1 MNVDLTGLPDN
12 VSILKE
18 IIHSQ
23 AASYQDIRRNHM
35 ELENTHSTL
44 EQRYGIVERDLTNLR
59 SQYILL
65 EEQFRLLKNTIY
77 GRKSEKY
84 VPDDTTPQISLFN
97 EPEEVVE
104 TSASQEKAEV
114 VSVTSYKR
122 AKGGRRPLPPEL
134 PRVEVIHDLSE
145 SEKICACSNELRRI
159 GSEVSE
165 KLDIV
170 PAKIQVIKNIRYKY
184 ACDVCEGVESE
195 DGAVKIAPLPPQLIP
210 QGIAT
215 AGLVAHVATSK
226 YADALPLYRQEKVFE
241 RLNVD
246 LGRATMA
253 NWMIVVGSS
262 CEPLMV
268 LFQKEIR
275 SGPLIN
281 MDETPVQVLN
291 EPGRPNTSKSYMW
304 VFRGGDVKR
313 PTLVFHYDPSRS
325 GDVPKKYLDGY
336 QGYIQTDGYQGYNA
350 IGEHTGIVHLGCWV
364 HVRRKFMDVVKAKPK
379 GAKKK
384 GHADEALGYI
394 QQIYAIESEADVK
407 EFTAVERYQLR
418 QKKSVPLLIQFR
430 KWLEDISPQ
439 APPQSILG
447 KAVTYTLNQWER
459 LKRYTLDGLLRPDNN
474 LAENAIR
481 PFVVGRKNW
490 LFAGHPRGATASAT
504 IYSLIETAKANE
516 LEPYRYLRYLFER
529 LPMAVTEED
538 YRALLPQYVE
548 RDLITNMK
556 F

>member
-1 MNVDLTGLPDN
+1 VNVDLTDLPNDVN
-12 VSILKE
+12 ILKE

-23 AASYQDIRRNHM
+23 AATYTEIKN
-35 ELENTHSTL
+35 NNSTL
-44 EQRYGIVERDLTNLR
+44 ERDLTNLR
-59 SQYILL
+59 SQYNLL
-65 EEQFRLLKNTIY
+65 QEQIRLLKDTIY

-84 VPDDTTPQISLFN
+84 VAEDATPQISLFN
-97 EPEEVVE
+97 EPEDVAETAATEEKTEEV
-104 TSASQEKAEV
+104 SIA
-114 VSVTSYKR
+114 SYKR
-122 AKGGRRPLPPEL
+122 AKCGRRPLPPEL
-134 PRVEVIHDLSE
+134 PRVEVIHDLAE
-145 SEKICACSNELRRI
+145 SEKICGCGAQLSRI
-159 GSEVSE
+159 SSEVSE

-170 PAKIQVIKNIRYKY
+170 PAKMQVIQNIRYKY
-184 ACDVCEGVESE
+184 ACKSCEGVESE
-195 DGAVKIAPLPPQLIP
+195 GGAVKIAPLPPQLIP

-215 AGLVAHVATSK
+215 PGLVAHVATSK
-226 YADALPLYRQEKVFE
+226 YADSLPLYRQEEIFE
-241 RLNVD
+241 RMGVD

-325 GDVPKKYLDGY
+325 GEVPKKYLDGY

-350 IGEHTGIVHLGCWV
+350 VGERAGIVHLGCWV
-364 HVRRKFMDVVKAKPK
+364 HVRRKFKDVIKAKVK
-379 GAKKK
+379 GDKKK
-384 GHADEALGYI
+384 GHADTAIEYI
-394 QQIYAIESEADVK
+394 RQIYAIESEADVK
-407 EFTAVERYQLR
+407 ELNIVERYQLR

-430 KWLEDISPQ
+430 KWLEDISPK
-439 APPQSILG
+439 APPQSLLG
-447 KAVTYTLNQWER
+447 KAITYTLNQWER
-459 LKRYTLDGLLRPDNN
+459 LERYTLDGLLRPDNN

-490 LFAGHPRGATASAT
+490 LFAGHPRGAGASAT
-504 IYSLIETAKANE
+504 IYSH
-516 LEPYRYLRYLFER
+516 RYLRYLFER

-538 YRALLPQYVE
+538 YRALLPQYAD
-548 RDLITNMK
+548 RDFITNMK

>member
-1 MNVDLTGLPDN
+1 MNVDLTHLPDD

-23 AASYQDIRRNHM
+23 AAT
-35 ELENTHSTL
+35 NTEIKSDNSTL
-44 EQRYGIVERDLTNLR
+44 ERSLTELR
-59 SQYILL
+59 TQYSLL
-65 EEQFRLLKNTIY
+65 EEQFRFLKNTIY

-84 VPDDTTPQISLFN
+84 VAEESTPQISLFN
-97 EPEEVVE
+97 EAEDVAE
-104 TSASQEKAEV
+104 TTATEEKAEE
-114 VSVTSYKR
+114 VTVTAYKR
-122 AKGGRRPLPPEL
+122 AKGGRKPLPPEL
-134 PRVEVIHDLSE
+134 PRVEVIHDLAE
-145 SEKICACSNELRRI
+145 TEKICGCGAQLSRI
-159 GSEVSE
+159 SSEVSE

-170 PAKIQVIKNIRYKY
+170 PAKMQVIQNIRYKY
-184 ACDVCEGVESE
+184 VCKSCEGVESE
-195 DGAVKIAPLPPQLIP
+195 GGAVKIAPLPPQLIQ
-210 QGIAT
+210 QGIASP
-215 AGLVAHVATSK
+215 GLVAHVATSK
-226 YADALPLYRQEKVFE
+226 YADSLPLYRQEKVFD
-241 RLNVD
+241 RLGVD

-325 GDVPKKYLDGY
+325 GDVPKKYLDEY
-336 QGYIQTDGYQGYNA
+336 QGYIQTDGYQGYNVV
-350 IGEHTGIVHLGCWV
+350 GERPGIVHLGCWV
-364 HVRRKFMDVVKAKPK
+364 HVRRKFKDVISAKAK
-379 GAKKK
+379 GDKKK
-384 GHADEALGYI
+384 GYADEAIEYI
-394 QQIYAIESEADVK
+394 RQIYAIESEADVK

-418 QKKSVPLLIQFR
+418 QKKSVPLLREIR
-430 KWLEDISPQ
+430 KWLEDISPK
-439 APPQSILG
+439 APPQSLLG

-459 LKRYTLDGLLRPDNN
+459 LERYTLDGLLRPDNN

-490 LFAGHPRGATASAT
+490 LFAGHPRGAGASAT
-504 IYSLIETAKANE
+504 IYSLIETAKAND

-529 LPMAVTEED
+529 LPMAETEAD
-538 YRALLPQYVE
+538 YRALLPQYVD
-548 RDLITNMK
+548 RDLIANMIL
-556 F
+556 

>member
-1 MNVDLTGLPDN
+1 MPVNVDLTHLPDE

-23 AASYQDIRRNHM
+23 AAT
-35 ELENTHSTL
+35 NTEIKSDNSTL
-44 EQRYGIVERDLTNLR
+44 ERSLTELR
-59 SQYILL
+59 SQYTLL
-65 EEQFRLLKNTIY
+65 EEQFRFLKNTIY

-84 VPDDTTPQISLFN
+84 VAEESTPQISLFN
-97 EPEEVVE
+97 ESEEVVE
-104 TSASQEKAEV
+104 TSATEEKTEE
-114 VSVTSYKR
+114 VSVASYKR

-145 SEKICACSNELRRI
+145 SEKICGCSKELSRI

-170 PAKIQVIKNIRYKY
+170 PAKIQVLKNIRYKY
-184 ACDVCEGVESE
+184 ACNVCEGVESE
-195 DGAVKIAPLPPQLIP
+195 GGAVKIAPLPPQLIP

-215 AGLVAHVATSK
+215 PGLIAHVATSK
-226 YADALPLYRQEKVFE
+226 YADALPLYRQEKIFE
-241 RLNVD
+241 RMGVD
-246 LGRATMA
+246 LPRATMA
-253 NWMIVVGSS
+253 NWMIEVGVR
-262 CEPLMV
+262 CEPL
-268 LFQKEIR
+268 LDLLQKEIR

-313 PTLVFHYDPSRS
+313 PALVFHYDPSRS

-336 QGYIQTDGYQGYNA
+336 QGYIQTDGYQGYNVV
-350 IGEHTGIVHLGCWV
+350 GERAGIVHLGCWV
-364 HVRRKFMDVVKAKPK
+364 HVRRKFKDVIKAKAK
-379 GAKKK
+379 GDKKK
-384 GHADEALGYI
+384 GYADEAIEYI
-394 QQIYAIESEADVK
+394 QQIYAVESEADVK
-407 EFTAVERYQLR
+407 KLTAVERHQLR
-418 QKKSVPLLIQFR
+418 QKKSVPLLIQIR
-430 KWLEDISPQ
+430 KWLEDISPK
-439 APPQSILG
+439 APPQSLLG

-459 LKRYTLDGLLRPDNN
+459 LERYTLDGLLRPDNN

-490 LFAGHPRGATASAT
+490 LFAGHPRGAGASAT
-504 IYSLIETAKANE
+504 IYSLIESAKANE

-529 LPMAVTEED
+529 LPMAETEAD
-538 YRALLPQYVE
+538 YKALLPQYVV
-548 RDLITNMK
+548 RDLIANMIL
-556 F
+556 

>member
-1 MNVDLTGLPDN
+1 MNVDLTHLPDD
-12 VSILKE
+12 VGILKE

-23 AASYQDIRRNHM
+23 AASFQEIKRDNL
-35 ELENTHSTL
+35 ELESTRSTL
-44 EQRYGIVERDLTNLR
+44 EQKYGVVERDLTNLR
-59 SQYILL
+59 SKYDLL
-65 EEQFRLLKNTIY
+65 EEQFRLLKNTLY

-84 VPDDTTPQISLFN
+84 VAEESTPQISLFN
-97 EPEEVVE
+97 EAEEVAK
-104 TSASQEKAEV
+104 TSASEEKAEE
-114 VSVTSYKR
+114 VTATAYKR

-145 SEKICACSNELRRI
+145 SEKICGCSEELSRI

-170 PAKIQVIKNIRYKY
+170 PAKMQVIRNIRYKY
-184 ACDVCEGVESE
+184 ACNSCEGVESE
-195 DGAVKIAPLPPQLIP
+195 GGAVKIAPLPPQLIP

-215 AGLVAHVATSK
+215 PGLVAHVATSK
-226 YADALPLYRQEKVFE
+226 YADSLPLYRQEEIFE
-241 RLNVD
+241 RLGVE

-253 NWMIVVGSS
+253 NWMIDVGNR

-291 EPGRPNTSKSYMW
+291 EPGRSNTSKSYMW

-350 IGEHTGIVHLGCWV
+350 IGEHPGIVHLGCWV
-364 HVRRKFMDVVKAKPK
+364 HVRRKFMDVIKAIAK
-379 GAKKK
+379 GGKKK
-384 GHADEALGYI
+384 GHADTAIEYI
-394 QQIYAIESEADVK
+394 RQIYAIESEADVK
-407 EFTAVERYQLR
+407 ELTAVERYQLR
-418 QKKSVPLLIQFR
+418 QKKSVPLLREIR
-430 KWLEDISPQ
+430 KWLDDISPK
-439 APPQSILG
+439 APPQSFLG

-459 LKRYTLDGLLRPDNN
+459 LERYTLDGLLRPDNN
-474 LAENAIR
+474 RAENAIR

-490 LFAGHPRGATASAT
+490 LFAGHPRGADASAT
-504 IYSLIETAKANE
+504 IYSLIVTAKAND
-516 LEPYRYLRYLFER
+516 LEPYRYLRYLFEL
-529 LPMAVTEED
+529 LPMAATEAD
-538 YRALLPQYVE
+538 YKALLPQYVD

>member
-23 AASYQDIRRNHM
+23 AASYQDIRRNHL

-44 EQRYGIVERDLTNLR
+44 EQRYGVVERDLTNLR
-59 SQYILL
+59 SQYNLL

-104 TSASQEKAEV
+104 TSASQEKTEE
-114 VSVTSYKR
+114 VSVTAYNR

-145 SEKICACSNELRRI
+145 SEKLCGCSEDLSRI

-170 PAKIQVIKNIRYKY
+170 PAKMQVIRNIRYKY
-184 ACDVCEGVESE
+184 ACKRCEGVESE
-195 DGAVKIAPLPPQLIP
+195 GGAVKIAPLPPQLIP

-215 AGLVAHVATSK
+215 PGLLANVMTAK
-226 YADALPLYRQEKVFE
+226 YADALPLYRQEKIFE
-241 RLNVD
+241 RMGVELS
-246 LGRATMA
+246 RATMA
-253 NWMIVVGSS
+253 NWVIQVGQR
-262 CEPLMV
+262 CEPLMD
-268 LFQKEIR
+268 LLKKEIR
-275 SGPLIN
+275 SGPLVN

-304 VFRGGDVKR
+304 VFRGGDIER
-313 PTLVFHYDPSRS
+313 PALVFHYDPSRS
-325 GDVPKKYLDGY
+325 GDVPQKYLDGY
-336 QGYIQTDGYQGYNA
+336 QGYIQTDGYQGYNVV
-350 IGEHTGIVHLGCWV
+350 GERAGIVHLGCWV
-364 HVRRKFMDVVKAKPK
+364 HVRRKFMDVVKVQAK
-379 GAKKK
+379 GGKKK
-384 GHADEALGYI
+384 GHAHEAIEYI

-418 QKKSVPLLIQFR
+418 QKKAAPLLRQFR
-430 KWLEDISPQ
+430 KWLEDISPTT
-439 APPQSILG
+439 PPQGLLG
-447 KAVTYTLNQWER
+447 KAVSYTLNQWER
-459 LKRYTLDGLLRPDNN
+459 LERYILDGLLRPDNN

-490 LFAGHPRGATASAT
+490 LFAGHPRGADASAT
-504 IYSLIETAKANE
+504 IYSLIETAKAND

-529 LPMAVTEED
+529 LPMAETEAD
-538 YRALLPQYVE
+538 YKALLPQYVD
-548 RDLITNMK
+548 RDFITNLK

>member
-1 MNVDLTGLPDN
+1 MNVDLTHLPDD

-23 AASYQDIRRNHM
+23 AAT
-35 ELENTHSTL
+35 NTEIKSDNSTL
-44 EQRYGIVERDLTNLR
+44 ERSLTELR
-59 SQYILL
+59 TQYSLL

-84 VPDDTTPQISLFN
+84 VAEESTPQISLFN
-97 EPEEVVE
+97 EAEDVAE
-104 TSASQEKAEV
+104 TTATEEKAEE
-114 VSVTSYKR
+114 VTVTAYKR
-122 AKGGRRPLPPEL
+122 AKGGRKPLPPEL
-134 PRVEVIHDLSE
+134 PRVEVIHDLAE
-145 SEKICACSNELRRI
+145 TEKICGCGAQLSRI
-159 GSEVSE
+159 SSEVSE

-170 PAKIQVIKNIRYKY
+170 PAKMQVIQNIRYKY
-184 ACDVCEGVESE
+184 VCKSCEGVESE
-195 DGAVKIAPLPPQLIP
+195 GGAVKIAPLPPQLIQ
-210 QGIAT
+210 QGIASP
-215 AGLVAHVATSK
+215 GLVAHVATSK
-226 YADALPLYRQEKVFE
+226 YADSLPLYRQEKVFD
-241 RLNVD
+241 RLGVD

-325 GDVPKKYLDGY
+325 GDVPKKYLDEY
-336 QGYIQTDGYQGYNA
+336 QGYIQTDGYQGYNVV
-350 IGEHTGIVHLGCWV
+350 GERPGIVHLGCWV
-364 HVRRKFMDVVKAKPK
+364 HVRRKFKDVISAKAK
-379 GAKKK
+379 GDKKK
-384 GHADEALGYI
+384 GYADEAIEYI
-394 QQIYAIESEADVK
+394 RQIYAIESEADVK

-418 QKKSVPLLIQFR
+418 QKKSVPLLREIR
-430 KWLEDISPQ
+430 KWLEDISPK
-439 APPQSILG
+439 APPQSLLG

-459 LKRYTLDGLLRPDNN
+459 LERYTLDGLLRPDNN

-490 LFAGHPRGATASAT
+490 LFAGHPRGAGASAT
-504 IYSLIETAKANE
+504 IYSLIETAKAND

-529 LPMAVTEED
+529 LPMAETEAD
-538 YRALLPQYVE
+538 YRALLPQYVD
-548 RDLITNMK
+548 RDLIANMIL
-556 F
+556 